1 MTVHPTNRAP
11 GSAFLSP
18 TSSTSMTAA
27 TAIHEQYKEQLAK
40 AGSEAPACQ
49 QPMPDEAF
57 DSQASLSGVKLGP
70 LLGQGSYGRVY
81 RAQWQGAVC
90 AVKVKAVDVCSVP
103 CPTHAGA
110 LAALQPRACP
120 SCPLAVCGLCCGGK
134 PLEI

>member
-1 MTVHPTNRAP
+1 MTVHPTSCAP
-11 GSAFLSP
+11 GSASLSP

-27 TAIHEQYKEQLAK
+27 AAIHEQYKEQLAK
-40 AGSEAPACQ
+40 AGAEPPACQ

-90 AVKVKAVDVCSVP
+90 AVKVCCCCVQFALPRHMLGPMLQLWAWHSAPV
-103 CPTHAGA
+103 AGC
-110 LAALQPRACP
+110 R
-120 SCPLAVCGLCCGGK
+120 LCYETRLLG
-134 PLEI
+134 I